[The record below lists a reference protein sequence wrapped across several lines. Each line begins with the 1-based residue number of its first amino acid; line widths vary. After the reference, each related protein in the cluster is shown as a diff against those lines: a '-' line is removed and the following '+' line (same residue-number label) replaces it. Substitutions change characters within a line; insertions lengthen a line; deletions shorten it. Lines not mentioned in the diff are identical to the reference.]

1 MDIQNN
7 GFDGVFR
14 FTNITEEDFV
24 FLWNNK
30 EYIFPAGKSTPM
42 IIANE
47 SPENVQEIR
56 KKAAYKLAQR
66 EFYKG
71 DIYNQMKEQGRGLPP
86 TYDDKLLEPM
96 IKTCLN
102 PLPIGFATVKEL
114 PKEDESKYTS
124 KAVSENSNLN
134 NDFKDAP
141 VQALGQ
147 VFPTS

>member
-1 MDIQNN
+1 
-7 GFDGVFR
+7 
-14 FTNITEEDFV
+14 
-24 FLWNNK
+24 
-30 EYIFPAGKSTPM
+30 
-42 IIANE
+42 
-47 SPENVQEIR
+47 
-56 KKAAYKLAQR
+56 
-66 EFYKG
+66 
-71 DIYNQMKEQGRGLPP
+71 MKEQGRGLPP